1 MLIGVRYTDYSDR
14 MEGIGFVGILLLS
27 SNGLVDRQKRLV
39 NYFHRFLLH
48 NKFIHIYTYF
58 LLYLLLFCTIMPFSV
73 R

>member
-1 MLIGVRYTDYSDR
+1 MMVLLLIGVRYTDYSDR

-48 NKFIHIYTYF
+48 NKFIHI
-58 LLYLLLFCTIMPFSV
+58 FCCICFCFV
-73 R
+73 QLCHFQ